1 MGVIAVI
8 SIPVLI
14 LWKKIK
20 KTILYFTGALAIL
33 SYISVG
39 LLALNNDLW
48 ASFKVYPFLN

>member
-8 SIPVLI
+8 SIPALI
-14 LWKKIK
+14 LWKKLK

-48 ASFKVYPFLN
+48 ASFEVYPF